1 MKITA
6 NIAFTALAPV
16 ADRARRAIAPTGSP
30 VRGGAVSI
38 DGFTHARDSALTGIL
53 MV

>member
-1 MKITA
+1 MEINAMFVVDLAGAHGRRT
-6 NIAFTALAPV
+6 LAPTPV
-16 ADRARRAIAPTGSP
+16 R

-38 DGFTHARDSALTGIL
+38 DGFTFARDSATGIL

>member
-1 MKITA
+1 MELTMP
-6 NIAFTALAPV
+6 TVTVLV
-16 ADRARRAIAPTGSP
+16 VGSARRATAPTP
-30 VRGGAVSI
+30 VRVRGGAVSI

>member
-1 MKITA
+1 MKMTTLTVLA
-6 NIAFTALAPV
+6 PAGVGARRALAPTPV
-16 ADRARRAIAPTGSP
+16 R

-38 DGFTHARDSALTGIL
+38 DGFTYARDSALTGIL

>member
-1 MKITA
+1 MEMTKLTVA
-6 NIAFTALAPV
+6 ALV
-16 ADRARRAIAPTGSP
+16 VGGARRAIAPTLVR

>member
-1 MKITA
+1 MEMTKLTVA
-6 NIAFTALAPV
+6 ALVVGGARRALAPTPV
-16 ADRARRAIAPTGSP
+16 R

-38 DGFTHARDSALTGIL
+38 DGFLHARDSALTGML

>member
-1 MKITA
+1 MEMTKPTVSVLVVGRA
-6 NIAFTALAPV
+6 QRALAPTPV
-16 ADRARRAIAPTGSP
+16 R

>member
-1 MKITA
+1 MEMTKLTVA
-6 NIAFTALAPV
+6 ALVVGGARRALAPTPV
-16 ADRARRAIAPTGSP
+16 R

-38 DGFTHARDSALTGIL
+38 DGFTSARDSAHTGIL